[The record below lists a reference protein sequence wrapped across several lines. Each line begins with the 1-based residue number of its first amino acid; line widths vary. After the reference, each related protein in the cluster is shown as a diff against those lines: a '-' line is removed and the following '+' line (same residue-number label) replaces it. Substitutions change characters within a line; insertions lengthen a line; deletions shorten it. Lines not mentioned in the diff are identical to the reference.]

1 MALSGSFNTNG
12 YDGRY
17 YTLSWSASQSI
28 AGNYSTISWSIS
40 CAGGS
45 GWYAERTLYA
55 KLAGQVLVNKTDR
68 VQRYAGTVA
77 SGSFNVSHDSVGAKS
92 ISGSMRVAVYYS
104 SVNCTGSGSWSLNTI
119 PRQAN
124 LTAAPNFNDTQNP
137 TISYSNPAGNNV
149 SSLQACISLT
159 GSKDDIAYRNIS
171 KTGSSYTFSLT
182 DAERNVLR
190 NATTSANSRTVTFF
204 VKTVIGGTTFYSTI
218 ARTLTITG
226 ANPTLTPTVVDTNA
240 TTIALTGNSNTLVK
254 YYSNAKASATYSTY
268 KGATLKSYKL
278 TYGGSNY
285 TANPQTFNGVQ
296 GNSFAFEIYD
306 SRGNAARQTVTK
318 TLIDYVKLTCNA
330 RLKSF
335 TADGEATL
343 AIHGNY
349 WSGNFGAAANTLTLQ
364 YRYKVD
370 GGDYSDWIAISPTI
384 SGNTY
389 SVDHVVS
396 GLNYQ
401 NLYYCQVR
409 AIDKLATVPVA
420 EFDMQGTPVFD
431 WSAEDFHF
439 HVPVTFVDGNQEYP
453 ILGLINSATKLYD
466 LETLVSTGSNYS
478 DATCTARLCG
488 NQLRFQ
494 FAATRSAATGA
505 GNITN
510 ETVCNV
516 TVYHDGKISEMLNIA
531 FPNGAT
537 GGTASFQTLNVA
549 YTGET
554 LSFDI
559 VLTAT
564 GVAVTD
570 ISTFFQAPVSLNLNA
585 FV

>member
-40 CAGGS
+40 CAGGG

-55 KLAGQVLVNKTDR
+55 ELAGRVLVNKTDR
-68 VQRYAGTVA
+68 VQRYAGTIA
-77 SGSFNVSHDSVGAKS
+77 SGSFNVSHDSVGAAS
-92 ISGSMRVAVYYS
+92 IGGSMRVAVYYS
-104 SVNCTGSGSWSLNTI
+104 AVNCTGSGSWSLNTI

-159 GSKDDIAYRNIS
+159 GSTDDIKYRDIS

-182 DAERNVLR
+182 EAERNVLR
-190 NATTSANSRTVTFF
+190 NATTTANSRTVTFF
-204 VKTVIGGTTFYSTI
+204 VRTVIGGTTFHSTI
-218 ARTLTITG
+218 ARTFTVTG

-268 KGATLKSYKL
+268 KGASLKSYKL
-278 TYGGSNY
+278 THGGSSY
-285 TANPQTFNGVQ
+285 TANPQTFNKVE
-296 GNSFAFEIYD
+296 GNSFAFEVID

-318 TLIDYVKLTCNA
+318 TFIDYVKLTCNA
-330 RLKSF
+330 KLKSF

-343 AIHGNY
+343 SIHGNY

-364 YRYKVD
+364 CRYKVD
-370 GGDYSDWIAISPTI
+370 GGEYGDWIAISPSI

-389 SVDHVVS
+389 SVDYVLT

-401 NLYYCQVR
+401 NLHYCQVR
-409 AIDKLATVPVA
+409 AVDKLATVSVA
-420 EFDMQGTPVFD
+420 EFDMQGIPVFD

-439 HVPVTFVDGNQEYP
+439 HVPVSNF
-453 ILGLINSATKLYD
+453 L
-466 LETLVSTGSNYS
+466 LESPNGT
-478 DATCTARLCG
+478 
-488 NQLRFQ
+488 RFK
-494 FAATRSAATGA
+494 
-505 GNITN
+505 
-510 ETVCNV
+510 V
-516 TVYHDGKISEMLNIA
+516 TVNDSGGLVTTKI
-531 FPNGAT
+531 T
-537 GGTASFQTLNVA
+537 
-549 YTGET
+549 
-554 LSFDI
+554 
-559 VLTAT
+559 
-564 GVAVTD
+564 
-570 ISTFFQAPVSLNLNA
+570 
-585 FV
+585 